1 MELHFENIPLRHNS
15 EPALPKSFGSK
26 PAPFPDIFQ
35 SHSTPLPDVSK
46 SQTAGNE
53 SAIIGEEPDLFP
65 PNFDFPDSD
74 FGSRSD
80 SQTEIEKENPE
91 QSASGRSF
99 PSIADSISEEGRNAN
114 FFANPFQ
121 VKIQ

>member
-1 MELHFENIPLRHNS
+1 M
-15 EPALPKSFGSK
+15 PKSIGSK

-35 SHSTPLPDVSK
+35 SQSTALPDVSK
-46 SQTAGNE
+46 TQTAGNE

-80 SQTEIEKENPE
+80 NSQTELEEEKAE

-121 VKIQ
+121 VKMKTSDLYSFYD